1 MTQVSKFGFF
11 HDMAT
16 ANSTLGVSDA
26 ADGTFYILMAEPMT
40 EEHVLI
46 DLTINGH
53 VYSICGTPANTR
65 TKFYWTL
72 GTSKDKTQVDFVDKK
87 PVAEATEAWP
97 TITAEATT
105 IQFTASTFSGGTD
118 TYPTQLTQLDGVD
131 GKPVKDISM
140 SVSSTADAIK
150 DIQEEKNMGDYKEAA
165 RKGCNFDLKTAKAT
179 HGKKVILMVIPSEE
193 YVTSH
198 EGIFTDGVPVAIA
211 GQNGLTVS
219 VEADTAESLT
229 KDGDGEWLTQ
239 LAGQK
244 SWSIS
249 TDGLWAVDD
258 DGRNMIMDALANGTL
273 LCAGVYLREKISG
286 DAVKLTPIRKGMV
299 NVTSDELNAPA
310 DDNVTYSVE
319 LTGTGPLWMIETASS
334 EEIEAMTIDTSI

>member
-1 MTQVSKFGFF
+1 
-11 HDMAT
+11 
-16 ANSTLGVSDA
+16 
-26 ADGTFYILMAEPMT
+26 
-40 EEHVLI
+40 
-46 DLTINGH
+46 
-53 VYSICGTPANTR
+53 
-65 TKFYWTL
+65 
-72 GTSKDKTQVDFVDKK
+72 
-87 PVAEATEAWP
+87 
-97 TITAEATT
+97 
-105 IQFTASTFSGGTD
+105 
-118 TYPTQLTQLDGVD
+118 
-131 GKPVKDISM
+131 
-140 SVSSTADAIK
+140 
-150 DIQEEKNMGDYKEAA
+150 MGDYKEAA

-198 EGIFTDGVPVAIA
+198 EGVFTDGVPVAIA